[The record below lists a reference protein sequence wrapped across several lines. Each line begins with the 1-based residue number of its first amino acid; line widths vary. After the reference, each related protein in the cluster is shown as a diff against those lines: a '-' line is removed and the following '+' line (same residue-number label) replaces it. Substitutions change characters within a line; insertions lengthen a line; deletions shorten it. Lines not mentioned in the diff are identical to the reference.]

1 MKIIILLIALTSFS
15 YFAVSRVPKIEK
27 IKKKLDGVWFQD
39 FVLMFDNNLKFEDTL
54 KGGLFQEEAYL
65 GFTIEGNSV
74 EENSISKEN
83 LEVRTTGF
91 SSGPWGI
98 ELIKNKTIIRLD
110 CEGVLTCGTY
120 EIISFKRN
128 EMILR
133 SFCKDVAC
141 GYYDYYFKR
150 IKK

>member
-1 MKIIILLIALTSFS
+1 MKIIILLLGLTSFS

-27 IKKKLDGVWFQD
+27 IKRKLEGVWLED
-39 FVLMFDNNLKFEDTL
+39 FVLIYDYNLKFEDTL
-54 KGGLFQEEAYL
+54 KGGVFQEEVYL

-74 EENSISKEN
+74 EEISISKEN
-83 LEVRTTGF
+83 LEFRTTGF
-91 SSGPWGI
+91 SAGPWGI

-120 EIISFKRN
+120 EIVSFKRN

-133 SFCKDVAC
+133 SYCKDATC

-150 IKK
+150 MKK